1 MVQFS
6 EETKFDPS
14 VDRSSPSRLGSSL
27 RIIREIST
35 HEGGLRAFYRGLA
48 PNLIGNST
56 SWALYFLCY
65 GSLKDAIRIY
75 RGHEGAF
82 TSILTNP
89 IWVIKTRMLASGAQ
103 SPGAYPSFMSGVRQ
117 IYHTE
122 GMRGFYR
129 GLVPSLF
136 GVSHGAFQFMAYERL
151 KIFRSREIRDESS
164 MRNSDATVTK
174 KLGNVDFL
182 VISGLSKVFAGCVT
196 YPYQVIRSRLQTYKA
211 HIVYRGAM
219 DAISQIWAQEGIAG
233 FYKGLGPNLLRVL
246 PSTWV
251 TFLVYENTKLF
262 MPKLAEGV

>member
-1 MVQFS
+1 MADS
-6 EETKFDPS
+6 RTLSASTE
-14 VDRSSPSRLGSSL
+14 DRKIGCSHLLIIFLPRAQQVRTGRQQQQGHLITNQVILGV
-27 RIIREIST
+27 
-35 HEGGLRAFYRGLA
+35 
-48 PNLIGNST
+48 
-56 SWALYFLCY
+56 
-65 GSLKDAIRIY
+65 
-75 RGHEGAF
+75 F

-117 IYHTE
+117 IYQTE

-151 KIFRSREIRDESS
+151 KIFRSRERRDESS
-164 MRNSDATVTK
+164 IGNSDATVTK
-174 KLGNVDFL
+174 KLGNLDFL

-196 YPYQVIRSRLQTYKA
+196 YPYQVIRSRLQTYEA